1 MLRLPVSVSGVALP
15 RWLVLLLVGVL
26 TVALSFSSE
35 VPSARAEEP
44 APSPVPTAAEP
55 VSASDSDGD
64 GSPDRPDLVSAGVTA
79 RVVGV
84 AVEDLSQRTGQ
95 VRVVVNPDGTLEQEA
110 HSAPV
115 WVQDADGKW
124 VDVDYTLVAKP
135 GGGYVPKAS
144 PSSLV
149 IDGGGS
155 TEFARLDLPGGGSTI
170 WSWPESLPTPS
181 IDGAVATY
189 AVADGVDLLVIA
201 SALGVSTRIR
211 INTPEAVAPE
221 AGCRFVPM
229 G

>member
-1 MLRLPVSVSGVALP
+1 MA
-15 RWLVLLLVGVL
+15 
-26 TVALSFSSE
+26 
-35 VPSARAEEP
+35 
-44 APSPVPTAAEP
+44 
-55 VSASDSDGD
+55 
-64 GSPDRPDLVSAGVTA
+64 
-79 RVVGV
+79 
-84 AVEDLSQRTGQ
+84 
-95 VRVVVNPDGTLEQEA
+95 NPDGTLEQEA

-155 TEFARLDLPGGGSTI
+155 KEFARMDLPGGGSTI
-170 WSWPESLPTPS
+170 WSWPEALPTPS

-221 AGCRFVPM
+221 FTVQVRTDGVKLSQTDEGQLFFTDGKDRAGQTSSLTAWDGRLDAFGDPLEVVPVEATLEKT
-229 G
+229 GSSGAKTDHDLTLTTPDELVSDPDVE